1 MSASQLAGIQGNQPN
16 LLGDYFYGITTTV
29 NISSVSTLQTLEQF
43 DDSIYLQPGG
53 SSVDVATMPTVLDLV
68 FRTAHIS
75 NTGLNITN
83 IDGDLV
89 VANGFVQSDVIN
101 VSTLNY
107 NSLNP
112 PITIPAISS
121 ITAST
126 ISLQAPEPP
135 VGIVELYTGSSIGM
149 GISYGAINTYTQNG
163 FRLNA
168 VNAGGGSFIAQTPL
182 VPPNYNTYYQQT
194 WDNGSPSTRFTAGT
208 YNGGSYHI
216 MSYDGT
222 VVVDDNLA
230 VNSTITADTGS
241 VSSLNVSTINNYN
254 LASDTANISTL
265 TVSTLNNLNTLP
277 TGISFFPDIAW
288 NSTIGS
294 EWVGTV
300 SAPGLNEGSLISATL
315 QLRPGYTYSD
325 ITTSEYCWLIT
336 TFPSTNTLTYFVA
349 SDPTTAS
356 SNIAISWAMTR

>member
-1 MSASQLAGIQGNQPN
+1 M
-16 LLGDYFYGITTTV
+16 
-29 NISSVSTLQTLEQF
+29 
-43 DDSIYLQPGG
+43 
-53 SSVDVATMPTVLDLV
+53 DVATMPTVLDLV
-68 FRTAHIS
+68 FRTEHIS

-112 PITIPAISS
+112 PIATPTISS
-121 ITAST
+121 IVSNNTIDIIANGFTSYINLST
-126 ISLQAPEPP
+126 GGNSGVNIIN
-135 VGIVELYTGSSIGM
+135 GNTTTM
-149 GISYGAINTYTQNG
+149 AINGSGVQMLLSDGLSITPT
-163 FRLNA
+163 
-168 VNAGGGSFIAQTPL
+168 GGGGGGQSITQYPL
-182 VPPNYNTYYQQT
+182 VPIGANEYYQQG
-194 WDNGSPSTRFTAGT
+194 WDGIGGAGT
-208 YNGGSYHI
+208 DFIAGTQNYGSYQLT
-216 MSYDGT
+216 SADGT
-222 VVVDDNLA
+222 VVIQNNLS
-230 VNSTITADTGS
+230 VNGNASASNLTANNSITANTGS

-265 TVSTLNNLNTLP
+265 TVSTLNNLNALP
-277 TGISFFPDIAW
+277 TGITFFPDIAW

-294 EWVGTV
+294 EWVGTA
-300 SAPGLNEGSLISATL
+300 SAPGLTEGSLISATL

-356 SNIAISWAMTR
+356 SNVAISWAMTR